1 MDSGSTVK
9 VVEKLLC
16 GKAYVVIDSKLALP
30 FVRSNLHEYAQQFG
44 EISSRDGGDTI
55 WAVKPRKNKGTFS
68 ETDGEARFHTDS
80 QYHTDPER
88 FFILACERPSCDGG
102 ETNVI
107 TASHAKQVAI
117 EMLGEDAYRR
127 LCAPVWSWEV
137 PDVFCKIGLPK
148 VCPKTSVFQSN
159 GSIRW
164 RIDNLICDND
174 EDFALAHA
182 FADALE
188 KSECLDEML
197 LQPGQILIADNWY
210 AMHARKHFTDPQR
223 LYYRIRFNPSSTQ

>member
-1 MDSGSTVK
+1 MNSGSNIQ
-9 VVEKLLC
+9 VVERLLR
-16 GKAYVVIDSKLALP
+16 GKAYVVIDSKLTLP
-30 FVRSNLHEYAQQFG
+30 FLRSDLLEFAQQFG
-44 EISSRDGGDTI
+44 EISSRDGGDPI

-80 QYHTDPER
+80 QYHADPER
-88 FFILACERPSCDGG
+88 FFILACERPACDGG
-102 ETNVI
+102 ETKVI
-107 TASHAKQVAI
+107 TASHAKQLAI
-117 EMLGEDAYRR
+117 EVLGEDAYLR

-137 PDVFCKIGLPK
+137 PEVFCKTGLPK

-174 EDFALAHA
+174 EDLALAHA

-188 KSECLDEML
+188 NSEYLDEML

-223 LYYRIRFNPSSTQ
+223 LYYRIRFNLSSTK